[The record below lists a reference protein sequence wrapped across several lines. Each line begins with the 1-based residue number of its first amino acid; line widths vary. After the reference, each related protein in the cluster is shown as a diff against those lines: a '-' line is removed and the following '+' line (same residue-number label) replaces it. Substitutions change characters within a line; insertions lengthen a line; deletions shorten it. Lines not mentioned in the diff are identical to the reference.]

1 VANDRLGLNGAK
13 IAPTAPKVVERQS
26 SCPVFRQPW
35 FPVSTSKR
43 CLSFL
48 PVLHYLALFVAL
60 LVSVHFMSLIRQV
73 LPKGSDT
80 RRPLFGLHQT
90 WSGYN
95 SFWIEWGQ
103 FHGDGCA
110 FKSIAVSM
118 YKNDVFSYR
127 RHNLLFS
134 NSCLQSSLQSYDD
147 GTTLVLSV
155 PISHSPPFIMYY
167 CCSFTPNKMPVDQ
180 QLPEGEVVSR
190 LSLACQSQKNTYP
203 APPARRIHRPTP
215 TIMVSCYNFAVSFAI
230 SFHFLTPI

>member
-1 VANDRLGLNGAK
+1 MFELFACSPLPCSFGSPFGFCPFHVSRPASVTKRERY
-13 IAPTAPKVVERQS
+13 APTA
-26 SCPVFRQPW
+26 F
-35 FPVSTSKR
+35 
-43 CLSFL
+43 
-48 PVLHYLALFVAL
+48 
-60 LVSVHFMSLIRQV
+60 
-73 LPKGSDT
+73 
-80 RRPLFGLHQT
+80 
-90 WSGYN
+90 GYN